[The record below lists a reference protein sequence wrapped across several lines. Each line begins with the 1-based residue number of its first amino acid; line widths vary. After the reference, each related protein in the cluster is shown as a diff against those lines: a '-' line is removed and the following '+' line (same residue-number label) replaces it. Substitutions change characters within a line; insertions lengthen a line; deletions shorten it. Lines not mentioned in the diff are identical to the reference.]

1 MTEGVIRTA
10 MEYYFI
16 AGEYATKLQKDYS
29 DAATVEEIE
38 KHVEDNKASFYS
50 TKYTYYKLVNNDLKD
65 KYNIEACKTADE
77 VKTVILKYYVDTKF
91 DALYKT
97 NITDK
102 KITDAAGAEQTKA
115 DVLTTLLVLNDLA
128 GKDADGNEIKAVFT
142 DKDTDDYKK
151 AAYTICT
158 NIKTSSKTELNNV
171 KETSAN
177 WSDPDAASATD
188 LNKWLFGTG
197 RQTGDTKLIATTTT
211 KKDSTTGKDVTT
223 TSYTWYVVGEDVMK
237 KDTEHTKNAYYV
249 YLTDDAKD
257 VENGKTAAQKAE
269 AFYNELKDAKT
280 AEKFAELVEKY
291 APGYTAD
298 LNERISFESM
308 KSSSEDFANW
318 LYEENRA
325 KGDITNIPVKDAKD
339 DKKITGHIVAMYE
352 DENEETWKL
361 TARDAI
367 AEEKLKAW
375 FDEAVEKYNV
385 VIDYEPETTAPTTTK
400 APETIK
406 TPEATTVPATTEA
419 PTEETTTEEA
429 TTEEVTTEEVTTEA
443 DAE

>member
-1 MTEGVIRTA
+1 MI
-10 MEYYFI
+10 I
-16 AGEYATKLQKDYS
+16 
-29 DAATVEEIE
+29 
-38 KHVEDNKASFYS
+38 
-50 TKYTYYKLVNNDLKD
+50 KYLVNTNFEK
-65 KYNIEACKTADE
+65 
-77 VKTVILKYYVDTKF
+77 
-91 DALYKT
+91 LYKS

-115 DVLTTLLVLNDLA
+115 DVLTTILVLNGLA
-128 GKDADGNEIKAVFT
+128 GKDADGNDIKAVFT

-151 AAYTICT
+151 AAYTICN
-158 NIKTSSKTELNNV
+158 NIQTKAKTELNGV

-188 LNKWLFGTG
+188 LNKWLFGKG

-318 LYEENRA
+318 LYEENRN
-325 KGDITNIPVKDAKD
+325 KGDITNIPVKDTKD
-339 DKKITGHIVAMYE
+339 EKKVTGHIVAMYE

-367 AEEKLKAW
+367 AEEKLQAW
-375 FDEAVEKYNV
+375 FDEAVEK
-385 VIDYEPETTAPTTTK
+385 
-400 APETIK
+400 
-406 TPEATTVPATTEA
+406 
-419 PTEETTTEEA
+419 
-429 TTEEVTTEEVTTEA
+429 
-443 DAE
+443 